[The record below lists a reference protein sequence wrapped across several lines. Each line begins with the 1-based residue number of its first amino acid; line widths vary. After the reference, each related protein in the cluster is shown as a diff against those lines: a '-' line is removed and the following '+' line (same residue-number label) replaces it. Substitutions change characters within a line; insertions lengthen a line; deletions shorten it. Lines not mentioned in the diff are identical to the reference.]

1 MRLEGV
7 CIPVAAAWSSPFVRW
22 QGPAAEVS
30 SLDLAVQV
38 TRRALEAGGIEWPF
52 REVVLG
58 LTITQKESF
67 FGGPTVAARCGLPHL
82 PGVMIAQACATSVA
96 CLHAAAASQQLR
108 GEGAGLVVTTDRTSN
123 SPHLVYPRPG
133 TPGGAPE
140 SEHWMLDNF
149 ERDPVAGFSMLE
161 TAERVAAEAGI
172 GKAELDALAARRY
185 EQYTDALADDRA
197 FQRPWMVPISVGT
210 RREPVELAEDWG
222 VRPILLDEIAALPPV
237 REGGVVGYATQT
249 HPADGT
255 AGMVVTTPAQARALG
270 VEGPLA
276 HVRSTGFARVE
287 PATMPKA
294 PVPAGLAAL
303 ADAGIAVA
311 DVHVIKTH
319 NPFAVNDVW
328 LARELGVDA
337 GEVNPYGSSLV
348 YGHPQGPT
356 GARGIVELMHALVRR
371 GGGIGLFTGCAAGDS
386 GAAVVL
392 EVDG

>member
-38 TRRALEAGGIEWPF
+38 TRRALETGGIEWPF

-58 LTITQKESF
+58 LTIPQKESF
-67 FGGPTVAARCGLPHL
+67 FGGPTRGRSLRAAAPPRRDDRPGVRHLGRLPPRGGREPAAARRGRGPRRHDRPHEQL
-82 PGVMIAQACATSVA
+82 ALTSSTPAPARRAARPTASTGCSTTSSATRSP
-96 CLHAAAASQQLR
+96 AS
-108 GEGAGLVVTTDRTSN
+108 
-123 SPHLVYPRPG
+123 
-133 TPGGAPE
+133 
-140 SEHWMLDNF
+140 
-149 ERDPVAGFSMLE
+149 SMLE

-197 FQRPWMVPISVGT
+197 FQRPWMIPISVGT

-222 VRPILLDEIAALPPV
+222 VRPVLLDEIAALAPV

-255 AGMVVTTPAQARALG
+255 AGMVVTSRRRRARSG
-270 VEGPLA
+270 
-276 HVRSTGFARVE
+276 STGRSRTCAPRASRGSSRRRCRRRPSRRRV
-287 PATMPKA
+287 
-294 PVPAGLAAL
+294 AAL

-311 DVHVIKTH
+311 DVHVDQD
-319 NPFAVNDVW
+319 PQPVRGQRR
-328 LARELGVDA
+328 LAR
-337 GEVNPYGSSLV
+337 PR
-348 YGHPQGPT
+348 
-356 GARGIVELMHALVRR
+356 ARRRRRR
-371 GGGIGLFTGCAAGDS
+371 GQPVRLEPRLRPPAGADRRPRRS
-386 GAAVVL
+386 SS
-392 EVDG
+392 